1 MQNFS
6 IAPQEMVA
14 SLWRNWNLARTLA
27 RREVLGRY
35 RGSLMGVV
43 WSVVNPV
50 LMLGIYTFIFSVVF
64 KARWGSE
71 SSSRVEFA
79 LVLFVGIIVFNVF
92 SESVGRAPGLIISNA
107 NYVKR
112 VIFPLDLLAWTSMG
126 AVLFHFCAS
135 LSVWLLAYVI
145 FFGVPHATVL
155 LLPLIVIPLVF
166 FVMGLNWFL
175 ASLGVFL
182 RDVSQIV
189 GFIVTAMMFLS
200 PIFYPASALPKDYQ
214 FLIFLNPLTPA
225 IEMARDV
232 LYWGK
237 VPDLTLLSLYS
248 IVALLVA
255 WVGFSWFQKTR
266 KGFADVL

>member
-1 MQNFS
+1 
-6 IAPQEMVA
+6 
-14 SLWRNWNLARTLA
+14 
-27 RREVLGRY
+27 
-35 RGSLMGVV
+35 
-43 WSVVNPV
+43 
-50 LMLGIYTFIFSVVF
+50 
-64 KARWGSE
+64 
-71 SSSRVEFA
+71 
-79 LVLFVGIIVFNVF
+79 VLFVGIIVFNVF